1 MFYSDSLPIFIVKNF
16 FVVGFKVL
24 KKDLDIN
31 SLVINVTILS
41 FCHLSFFLIDISLS
55 HCLHFGAVHALSL
68 KTCAMTYIHHHT
80 Q

>member
-1 MFYSDSLPIFIVKNF
+1 MFYSDSLPIFIVLNF

-31 SLVINVTILS
+31 SFVINVTILS

-55 HCLHFGAVHALSL
+55 LCLHFGAVHSLSL
-68 KTCAMTYIHHHT
+68 QTCTVTCIHHHT